1 VGGDGDGPAV
11 TYDAIL
17 VGGGVGSLAAAI
29 RLSEHGLRPVIVEKT
44 DRVGGAAAYSGG
56 IVWAPD
62 NHCMRAKGMGDSARE
77 ALTYLESVS
86 MGRWDPLIARS
97 YVEAIPWIVAWLER
111 ATGIRWLSY
120 DALPDYYAERLGGKL
135 AGRCVLPHPR
145 HAAEFL
151 EQADERQPE
160 LSRVRE
166 SVHFPDALSPWSA
179 GRALVGFLW
188 SRVLDLQTA
197 YRLESRAVRLTR
209 DRDVVAGIEL
219 DGAGGRTTL
228 HARFGVL
235 LDTGGFEWEPSLT
248 RASVPGIYA
257 HPQTPPTAD
266 GDGHTMAG
274 ELGAAFALMDQTTLI
289 PAIQVPGEDNDGQP
303 LYRLF
308 FQELARPH
316 SLVVNRAGERFANE
330 SFFPDIAR
338 GWSQRDDE
346 RADWP
351 NVPMYFIFDDQ
362 YRRAGGLPGSLDV
375 GACLTSH
382 PDLTSLAH
390 ARTIDARGLHDQVRR
405 LNEDAA
411 AGVDRAFHRG
421 GTAYQR
427 AFAAKPGAG
436 ANPTIGTVA
445 VPPYYCLELFPS
457 TSGHRGGV
465 VTDGAAR
472 VVDVRGARMPG
483 LYACGSAAAGLVT
496 GASYLSG
503 ASLGAAM
510 AFGVLAADAMLRDA
524 PNATRSSPL

>member
-1 VGGDGDGPAV
+1 VGGGDDGPAV

-29 RLSEHGLRPVIVEKT
+29 RLSEHGLRPLIVEKT

-56 IVWAPD
+56 IIWAPD
-62 NHCMRAKGMGDSARE
+62 NHCMRAKGLRDSTPE
-77 ALTYLESVS
+77 ALIYLESVS
-86 MGRWDPLIARS
+86 MGRWDPLIAYS
-97 YVEAIPWIVAWLER
+97 YVQAIPWIVEWLER

-151 EQADERQPE
+151 ELAGGRQPE

-166 SVHFPDALSPWSA
+166 SVHFPDARSPWSA

-188 SRVLDLQTA
+188 SRVLDLHTA
-197 YRLESRAVRLTR
+197 YRLQSRAVRLTR

-219 DGAGGRTTL
+219 DGAGGTL

-235 LDTGGFEWEPSLT
+235 LDTGGFEWNPSLT
-248 RASVPGIYA
+248 RACVPGIHA
-257 HPQTPPTAD
+257 HPQTPPIAD

-316 SLVVNRAGERFANE
+316 SLVVNRAGKRFANE

-338 GWSQRDDE
+338 GWSQRDDD
-346 RADWP
+346 RAEWP
-351 NVPMYFIFDDQ
+351 NVPMYFIFDEQ
-362 YRRAGGLPGSLDV
+362 YRRARGLPGSLEV
-375 GACLTSH
+375 GTCLTSH
-382 PDLTSLAH
+382 HDLASLAQ
-390 ARTIDARGLHDQVRR
+390 ARAIDERGLHDQVRHF
-405 LNEDAA
+405 NEDAA
-411 AGVDRAFHRG
+411 AGIDGEFHRG
-421 GTAYQR
+421 ATAYQR
-427 AFAAKPGAG
+427 AFAARLGDAASG
-436 ANPTIGTVA
+436 NSTIGTVTD
-445 VPPYYCLELFPS
+445 PPFYCLELFPS
-457 TSGHRGGV
+457 TSGHRGGL
-465 VTDGAAR
+465 VTDEAGR
-472 VVDVRGARMPG
+472 VQDVRGTRMSG

-496 GASYLSG
+496 GAGYLSG
-503 ASLGAAM
+503 ASLGAAI
-510 AFGVLAADAMLRDA
+510 AFGVLAADAMLGDG
-524 PNATRSSPL
+524 PSPTQSTRL

>member
-1 VGGDGDGPAV
+1 VGSEDAGPAV

-29 RLSEHGLRPVIVEKT
+29 RLSEHGLRPLIVEKT

-56 IVWAPD
+56 IIWAPD
-62 NHCMRAKGMGDSARE
+62 NHCMRAKGLRDSAPQ

-86 MGRWDPLIARS
+86 MGRWDPLVAHS
-97 YVEAIPWIVAWLER
+97 YVQAIPWIVEWLER

-120 DALPDYYAERLGGKL
+120 DALPDYYAERPGGKL

-151 EQADERQPE
+151 EHADGRQPE

-188 SRVLDLQTA
+188 SRVLDLHTA
-197 YRLESRAVRLTR
+197 YRLQSRAVRLTR

-219 DGAGGRTTL
+219 DGAGGRASL

-235 LDTGGFEWEPSLT
+235 LDTGGFEWNPSLT
-248 RASVPGIYA
+248 RACVPGIHA
-257 HPQTPPTAD
+257 HPQTPPIAD

-289 PAIQVPGEDNDGQP
+289 PAIRVPGEDNDGQP

-316 SLVVNRAGERFANE
+316 SLVVNRAGKRFANE

-338 GWSQRDDE
+338 GWSQRDDD
-346 RADWP
+346 RAEWP
-351 NVPMYFIFDDQ
+351 NVPMYFIFDEQ
-362 YRRAGGLPGSLDV
+362 YRDVPDEPSRSRIACAGTHDRRTRASRSGPSFQ
-375 GACLTSH
+375 
-382 PDLTSLAH
+382 
-390 ARTIDARGLHDQVRR
+390 RGCRSRRRRR
-405 LNEDAA
+405 LSPRR
-411 AGVDRAFHRG
+411 DRVSARLRG
-421 GTAYQR
+421 QTGDR
-427 AFAAKPGAG
+427 RKP
-436 ANPTIGTVA
+436 
-445 VPPYYCLELFPS
+445 
-457 TSGHRGGV
+457 HDR
-465 VTDGAAR
+465 DGR
-472 VVDVRGARMPG
+472 
-483 LYACGSAAAGLVT
+483 SAAVL
-496 GASYLSG
+496 L
-503 ASLGAAM
+503 LGA
-510 AFGVLAADAMLRDA
+510 VSVDLRPSWWPGD
-524 PNATRSSPL
+524 R